1 MQISPVKR
9 DWARSASEYC
19 RAVAPYATPLLE
31 TAKDLFAS
39 ISATRDKL
47 QVEETEQLI
56 GRDS

>member
-19 RAVAPYATPLLE
+19 KAIAPYATPLLE

-39 ISATRDKL
+39 ISATRDQL
-47 QVEETEQLI
+47 LVEQTDSII
-56 GRDS
+56 GKE